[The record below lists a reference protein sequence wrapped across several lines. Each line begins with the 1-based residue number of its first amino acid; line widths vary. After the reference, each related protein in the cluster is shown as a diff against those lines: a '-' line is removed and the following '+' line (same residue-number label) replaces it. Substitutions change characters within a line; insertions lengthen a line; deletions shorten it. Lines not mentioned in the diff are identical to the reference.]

1 MAGEVVLAV
10 DDREDSLKFL
20 REYILE
26 PHGYKMLE
34 ARNGSDALAIAMEQ
48 KIDLIIS
55 DLVMPRMG
63 GLELLESLREK
74 GLDIPAILMT
84 FHGSEGT
91 AVRAFRLGARDY
103 IIKPFAIDEMLN
115 AIDRA
120 LTESR
125 LRQERDRLTQTVLKV
140 NQQLENRVQE
150 LRFLYG
156 IGRSVTSLQSVQQV
170 LNRIVEAAVY
180 LTEAEEGSLMLLDQT
195 SGELYLR
202 AARGMGEKNAR
213 SFRIRIH
220 DSIAGQVVRTGR
232 SVMIGGK
239 NQDDSFKV
247 TTGYFVKA
255 LLNVPLKVSDRII
268 GVLAVNNKRTARA
281 FTERH
286 LGLLLAL
293 ADYASIAIDNA
304 RLYARLASSVDDAE
318 QSSRKLEKI
327 VAARTAQLEEANQQ
341 LVKVE
346 KLAAL
351 GYMAAGVAREINT
364 PINNILDGVY
374 ELGKNVEATARNQ
387 ALLARLEQEAL
398 HCRQV
403 VQDLFDFSAGQKKYE
418 VEEAIINDIIE
429 AAWNRYCNDNSSN
442 SRVEFVRGFDPGL
455 PPSAID
461 SRQMEQAMY
470 YLIRNAYRSMPE
482 GGTLRITS
490 RAVGSEVQIIISDT
504 GQGMSQEDMRH
515 IFDPFYQTDS
525 HTYGIDL
532 SITQGVIERHH
543 GTIEVES
550 EPGQGTTFTIHLP
563 QKLPGVSRVKS

>member
-20 REYILE
+20 REYVLE
-26 PHGYKMLE
+26 PHGYKMIA
-34 ARNGSDALAIAMEQ
+34 ARNGVEALTIALERQ
-48 KIDLIIS
+48 IELIIS
-55 DLVMPRMG
+55 DLVMPKMG

-140 NQQLENRVQE
+140 NRQLENRIQE

-156 IGRSVTSLQSVQQV
+156 IGRSVTSLQNLQQV
-170 LNRIVEAAVY
+170 LIRIVEAAVY
-180 LTEAEEGSLMLLDQT
+180 LTEAEEGSIMLIDQA

-213 SFRIRIH
+213 SFRIRIQ

-232 SVMIGGK
+232 PIMIGGK

-281 FTERH
+281 FSERH

-304 RLYARLASSVDDAE
+304 RLYARLSSSVNQAE
-318 QSSRKLEKI
+318 QSSRKLEKL
-327 VAARTAQLEEANQQ
+327 VEARTAQLDEANQQ
-341 LVKVE
+341 LLKVE

-351 GYMAAGVAREINT
+351 GYMAAGVAKEINT
-364 PINNILDGVY
+364 PITNILKYLY
-374 ELGKNVEATARNQ
+374 ELSQSVEPTPHTMN
-387 ALLARLEQEAL
+387 LLAELEQEAL
-398 HCRQV
+398 HCQQV
-403 VQDLFDFSAGQKKYE
+403 VQSLFDFSTGREKYE
-418 VEEAIINDIIE
+418 VQEANLNDIIE
-429 AAWNRYCNDNSSN
+429 AAWDRYCDENGTEAG
-442 SRVEFVRGFDPGL
+442 VEFVRGFDPNL
-455 PPSAID
+455 PPASID
-461 SRQMEQAMY
+461 SKQLEQAIY
-470 YLIRNAYRSMPE
+470 YLIRNAYHSMPS

-490 RAVGSEVQIIISDT
+490 RAVGAEIQVIVSDT
-504 GQGMSQEDMRH
+504 GQGISQKDIRH
-515 IFDPFYQTDS
+515 IFDPFYETGS
-525 HTYGIDL
+525 HSYGIDL
-532 SITQGVIERHH
+532 SITHGVIEGHH

-550 EPGQGTTFTIHLP
+550 QPGQGTTFTIHLP
-563 QKLPGVSRVKS
+563 QKS